1 MKSKTRFMVVLDC
14 HLKNDDD
21 SAWFE
26 SLEASGWTMIEITDM
41 GYLFKT
47 DI

>member
-14 HLKNDDD
+14 HLTNDDD
-21 SAWFE
+21 STWFE
-26 SLEASGWTMIEITDM
+26 SLETSGWTMIEITDT
-41 GYLFKT
+41 GYLFKS